1 MLSLVHTLRT
11 RAAPEA
17 QSIRGRIDQK
27 AHSAIGLS
35 HCQRGLAGTRN
46 RVVSSAYGREERL
59 PRVMLTARVTDT
71 QAAALK
77 SYAAD
82 VGLPLYQATV
92 RALELGIAALVG
104 GRGAEPVK
112 HAPAAS
118 VSAGEVEALRD
129 AVGRLTVRAELTDR
143 LTQRTLY
150 AAGAAYAAALA
161 GPGQGEEHMAQVAR
175 DAERIFDRQLAKA
188 RE

>member
-1 MLSLVHTLRT
+1 M
-11 RAAPEA
+11 
-17 QSIRGRIDQK
+17 
-27 AHSAIGLS
+27 
-35 HCQRGLAGTRN
+35 
-46 RVVSSAYGREERL
+46 

-104 GRGAEPVK
+104 GRGVEPAR
-112 HAPAAS
+112 HDPIPAAS
-118 VSAGEVEALRD
+118 AQTGEIEALRD
-129 AVGRLTVRAELTDR
+129 AVDRLTVRAELTDR
-143 LTQRTLY
+143 LTQRTLF

-161 GPGQGEEHMAQVAR
+161 GPGQGDEHMAQVAR
-175 DAERIFDRQLAKA
+175 DAERIFNRQLAKA

>member
-1 MLSLVHTLRT
+1 M
-11 RAAPEA
+11 
-17 QSIRGRIDQK
+17 
-27 AHSAIGLS
+27 
-35 HCQRGLAGTRN
+35 
-46 RVVSSAYGREERL
+46 

-104 GRGAEPVK
+104 GRGAEPVR
-112 HAPAAS
+112 HDPAPIAS
-118 VSAGEVEALRD
+118 ISAGEVEALRE
-129 AVGRLTVRAELTDR
+129 AVDRLTVRAELTDR

-161 GPGQGEEHMAQVAR
+161 GPGRGDEHMAQVAR

-188 RE
+188 REGRNDDR

>member
-1 MLSLVHTLRT
+1 MHRKRRSL
-11 RAAPEA
+11 P
-17 QSIRGRIDQK
+17 
-27 AHSAIGLS
+27 
-35 HCQRGLAGTRN
+35 
-46 RVVSSAYGREERL
+46 AYGREDRL

-77 SYAAD
+77 GYAAE

-104 GRGAEPVK
+104 GRGAEPAK
-112 HAPAAS
+112 ADPGTAAG
-118 VSAGEVEALRD
+118 VPAGEVEALRE
-129 AVGRLTVRAELTDR
+129 ALERLTVRAELTDR

-161 GPGQGEEHMAQVAR
+161 GPGEGEERLAQIAR
-175 DAERIFDRQLAKA
+175 DADRIFDRQLAKA
-188 RE
+188 KEG

>member
-1 MLSLVHTLRT
+1 M
-11 RAAPEA
+11 
-17 QSIRGRIDQK
+17 
-27 AHSAIGLS
+27 
-35 HCQRGLAGTRN
+35 
-46 RVVSSAYGREERL
+46 

-104 GRGAEPVK
+104 GRGAEPVRPDP
-112 HAPAAS
+112 APAAS

-129 AVGRLTVRAELTDR
+129 AVDRLTVRAELTDR

-161 GPGQGEEHMAQVAR
+161 GPGQGEEHMGRIAR
-175 DAERIFDRQLAKA
+175 DAEVIFGRQLAKA
-188 RE
+188 REE

>member
-1 MLSLVHTLRT
+1 M
-11 RAAPEA
+11 
-17 QSIRGRIDQK
+17 
-27 AHSAIGLS
+27 
-35 HCQRGLAGTRN
+35 
-46 RVVSSAYGREERL
+46 
-59 PRVMLTARVTDT
+59 PRVMLTARVTDS

-112 HAPAAS
+112 PDPAPAAGA
-118 VSAGEVEALRD
+118 SAGEMEALRE
-129 AVGRLTVRAELTDR
+129 AVERLTVRAELTDR

-161 GPGQGEEHMAQVAR
+161 GPGQADEHMAQIAR

-188 RE
+188 REE

>member
-1 MLSLVHTLRT
+1 M
-11 RAAPEA
+11 
-17 QSIRGRIDQK
+17 
-27 AHSAIGLS
+27 
-35 HCQRGLAGTRN
+35 
-46 RVVSSAYGREERL
+46 

-104 GRGAEPVK
+104 GRGASPEDNLKGPDLVTSDPEL
-112 HAPAAS
+112 A
-118 VSAGEVEALRD
+118 ALRE
-129 AVGRLTVRAELTDR
+129 AVDRLTVRAELTDR

-161 GPGQGEEHMAQVAR
+161 GPGEGEQRLAAITQ
-175 DAERIFDRQLAKA
+175 DADRIFDRQLAKA
-188 RE
+188 REG